1 MTKRVLVVD
10 DELATVKMVQLAL
23 EGEGLGVATAAN
35 GAECLLQVNASRPDL
50 VILDVAMPV
59 LDGFEAL
66 RALRQQE
73 GTRDLPVIMLTART
87 ADEDVL
93 RGWSTGVDLYLTK
106 PFSIEELLTATRRIL
121 ATTGDSAADSE

>member
-1 MTKRVLVVD
+1 
-10 DELATVKMVQLAL
+10 
-23 EGEGLGVATAAN
+23 
-35 GAECLLQVNASRPDL
+35 
-50 VILDVAMPV
+50 MPV